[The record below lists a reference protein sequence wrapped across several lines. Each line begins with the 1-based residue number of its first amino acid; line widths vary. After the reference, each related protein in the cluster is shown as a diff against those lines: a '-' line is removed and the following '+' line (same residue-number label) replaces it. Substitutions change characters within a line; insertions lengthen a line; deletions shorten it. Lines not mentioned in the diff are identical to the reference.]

1 MGLGVMCMTLRKHP
15 TSYSSV
21 DADMRYADTDMQPRY
36 GANGQPKRHGVERAV
51 QPVLVLVS

>member
-1 MGLGVMCMTLRKHP
+1 MTLRKHP